1 MDGVQPSSPVT
12 SHALSSDV
20 EFEGESLAIAVRTL
34 VENTKTFA
42 RVPSDLYDEWIA
54 VKDAQQGE
62 TSPGRVFLDEGGFRG
77 WLAYNCLVRV
87 TTQTSNFTG
96 KAECKRLLT
105 ELDRPDT
112 SIGYLQQVAK
122 GVATSFTGER
132 ERDIEQ
138 FRHSKRRR
146 TSPPKPSHS
155 FATPGV
161 ASASTAV
168 GQTIDPP
175 TPDFGGVSTRGQGQ
189 PTLPYDDLH
198 LVHDDSVLI
207 NPDLDASRNLFPAE
221 LSDAIATNP
230 HPTEE
235 NMLVGAISMSF
246 PVEGSSLDVCQL
258 SLQIRHEKVAY
269 FANKWFGYY
278 LEAIDGLRYTV
289 SPTGSSIVPYPR
301 FTIRGI
307 PRAILLAE
315 FGQEVSYAIQR
326 SPRCLEDARRVRT
339 HTDSVSMIVFAQE
352 QERAQVV
359 LSLGLVEGTQ
369 IKDKLF
375 Y

>member
-1 MDGVQPSSPVT
+1 MNGVQPTSPAT
-12 SHALSSDV
+12 SHASASDA
-20 EFEGESLAIAVRTL
+20 EFEDESLSTAVKSL
-34 VENTKTFA
+34 VENTKTFS
-42 RVPSDLYDEWIA
+42 RVPSGLRDKWID
-54 VKDAQQGE
+54 VQAQQA
-62 TSPGRVFLDEGGFRG
+62 TSPGRVFFDEGGFLG
-77 WLAYNCLVRV
+77 WFAYNCLGRI
-87 TTQTSNFTG
+87 TTQTANFHG

-105 ELDRPDT
+105 ELNHPDT
-112 SIGYLQQVAK
+112 SITYVQRVARR
-122 GVATSFTGER
+122 VAAAFSDER
-132 ERDIEQ
+132 EQEIEQ
-138 FRHSKRRR
+138 FRQSLDSTLPKGPTPRSSKRRR
-146 TSPPKPSHS
+146 TSPPKSSHP
-155 FATPGV
+155 FA
-161 ASASTAV
+161 
-168 GQTIDPP
+168 

-189 PTLPYDDLH
+189 PTLPYDDVH
-198 LVHDDSVLI
+198 LVHDESVLI

-221 LSDAIATNP
+221 LSNAIATNA

-246 PVEGSSLDVCQL
+246 PAEGSSLDVCQM

-307 PRAILLAE
+307 PRAILSAE

-339 HTDSVSMIVFAQE
+339 HTDSVSMIVFAPE